1 MELQDFEALK
11 VIPGY
16 TSILKAVLKSQIQLL
31 VRPNLKIK
39 VKILNFWTLEI
50 FAVIILNSNNVAKP
64 KGFFLRK
71 NMQMEQQTVP
81 SGLTV
86 EILEQSDLGLHCFT

>member
-39 VKILNFWTLEI
+39 VKILNFLTLEI

-64 KGFFLRK
+64 KFFLRK
-71 NMQMEQQTVP
+71 RYADGTANSAEWT
-81 SGLTV
+81 
-86 EILEQSDLGLHCFT
+86 HCGDPGAV

>member
-31 VRPNLKIK
+31 VRPNLKIT
-39 VKILNFWTLEI
+39 VKILNIWRLEI

-64 KGFFLRK
+64 KVFFFAK
-71 NMQMEQQTVP
+71 KIYMQME
-81 SGLTV
+81 
-86 EILEQSDLGLHCFT
+86 

>member
-16 TSILKAVLKSQIQLL
+16 TSILKSVLKSQIQLL
-31 VRPNLKIK
+31 VRPNLKIT
-39 VKILNFWTLEI
+39 VKILNFRTLEI

-64 KGFFLRK
+64 KVFFCEK
-71 NMQMEQQTVP
+71 DMQMEPQTGP

-86 EILEQSDLGLHCFT
+86 ETLEQYDLGLHCFP